1 MKLFPTDF
9 VKEHE
14 GFEGVVAYRF
24 MFRTTRSKDVRVAF
38 RVGTPEEIQ
47 AFADML
53 SQDKDVLNAAAE
65 YQYSVELRFLAKITP
80 IKSQD
85 MPAEEE

>member
-65 YQYSVELRFLAKITP
+65 YQYSVELRCLAKVTP